1 MGRDKQG
8 TDLKG
13 LIWLA
18 KEVGLYAEDK
28 GDPKFEFSEKI
39 PPTTLWRMDW
49 RRLSLRNREID
60 VTLVSQV
67 TEKGGLIRANG
78 NEEKMDILGI
88 FV

>member
-28 GDPKFEFSEKI
+28 GDPKFEFSERFLQLHYGEWI
-39 PPTTLWRMDW
+39 GGGWAL
-49 RRLSLRNREID
+49 EI
-60 VTLVSQV
+60 
-67 TEKGGLIRANG
+67 ER
-78 NEEKMDILGI
+78 
-88 FV
+88 